1 MPPSQRPLAP
11 VLCLLLLLPVLAG
24 AAERPARIVIDP
36 GHGGAK
42 EGAKGPGELREKDV
56 ALQVAQR
63 LRARLEAA
71 GGEVYLTRERDSLV
85 SLTERVS
92 LTNDHGAD
100 LFISIHAN
108 SMPTKKMRARTE
120 GIETY
125 FMSANAS
132 GEAARAVA
140 DRENAEAPVARAARG
155 DSTLAFILED
165 LVRTEAHTDSS
176 RLAYAIH
183 PRLIARTRAADRG
196 VQQAPFFVLSG
207 VECPAV
213 LVEVGYISH
222 PQEGLKLGRA
232 DYQEKLAEAISEGVL
247 TFLKETRRRDA
258 DRSPQQVAGPVSP

>member
-1 MPPSQRPLAP
+1 MPSPRRLLVSVLSLLWLVP
-11 VLCLLLLLPVLAG
+11 VAAG

-36 GHGGAK
+36 GHGGSQ
-42 EGAKGPGELREKDV
+42 EGAKGPGTLREKEV
-56 ALQVAQR
+56 ALQIALR

-71 GGEVYLTRERDSLV
+71 GGDVYLTRERDAQV
-85 SLTERVS
+85 SLTERVE

-100 LFISIHAN
+100 LFISVHAN
-108 SMPTKKMRARTE
+108 SMPTRKMRARTE

-125 FMSANAS
+125 FLSANAS
-132 GEAARAVA
+132 GDAARAVA

-155 DSTLAFILED
+155 DSTLAFILQD

-183 PRLIARTRAADRG
+183 PRLIRATRAADRG

-222 PQEGLKLGRA
+222 PQEGVKLGRPE
-232 DYQEKLAEAISEGVL
+232 YQEKVAEAISEGVL
-247 TFLKETRRRDA
+247 AFLKENRRRDA
-258 DRSPQQVAGPVSP
+258 APGPEVAGPVSR